1 MKGLFGKKDK
11 GSNVKNP
18 FASKKVNYGGG
29 TTLGGSKPGKLICVV
44 LTEPGPIGV
53 KLENTSK
60 GAAIIADVTP
70 GSQAA
75 EADMKRGDVICF
87 AESNGQE
94 EIAYAQFLAMCRSS
108 QRPLVF
114 DVRRVEGNTSGGS
127 GQRTRADDYAK
138 RQAVIA
144 AAEARDKSNKIKSKP
159 IARTKGGKV
168 VKELTDAE
176 KRKIEEQREEMAR
189 KNAVAMAD
197 LGPQSEEARIA
208 ILEAKNLEVDHMN
221 ELGYNPYEA
230 SKSTA
235 GQAATATVTMNHGT
249 FDAGKAVMATQN
261 SQVTEKERGDKSKK
275 NSPAVSESFDAAF
288 TIVVTT
294 NQEENVKKSL
304 RIMRKL
310 IQNAISDEKK
320 RKVRITNPN
329 KHIEAAVIDMNGA
342 LELMLNVGFI
352 LSEDEV
358 DGETYLIYSSN
369 DETPSW
375 VSTAL
380 EQMEEYELK
389 T

>member
-1 MKGLFGKKDK
+1 M
-11 GSNVKNP
+11 
-18 FASKKVNYGGG
+18 
-29 TTLGGSKPGKLICVV
+29 
-44 LTEPGPIGV
+44 
-53 KLENTSK
+53 ENTSK
-60 GAAIIADVTP
+60 GAAIIANVTP

-75 EADMKRGDVICF
+75 EANLKRGDVICF

-94 EIAYAQFLAMCRSS
+94 EIAYAQFLAMCKST

-114 DVRRVEGNTSGGS
+114 DVRRVEGNTSDNGKSGG
-127 GQRTRADDYAK
+127 GNQRARADDYAK

-189 KNAVAMAD
+189 KNAVVMAD

-235 GQAATATVTMNHGT
+235 GQAATATVAMNHGT
-249 FDAGKAVMATQN
+249 FDAGKAVMATQS
-261 SQVTEKERGDKSKK
+261 SQITEKKRGDQSGD
-275 NSPAVSESFDAAF
+275 NNNTSSFVPESFDAAF

-310 IQNAISDEKK
+310 IQNALSDENK

-329 KHIEAAVIDMNGA
+329 KHIEAAIIDMNGA
-342 LELMLNVGFI
+342 LELMMNVGFI
-352 LSEDEV
+352 LSEDEAE
-358 DGETYLIYSSN
+358 GETYLIYCSN
-369 DETPSW
+369 DETLSW
-375 VSTAL
+375 VYTAL
-380 EQMEEYELK
+380 QQMEEYELK
-389 T
+389 K